1 MAEGVAFQPLAVYK
15 PLFQNPPDHKVIA
28 ITGGRGSAKSTHL
41 SLFLNDLTYEEGH
54 VILFTRYTMT
64 AAEKSIIPEFTAMM
78 DKVNN
83 REDFEVTANQI
94 TNKISKS
101 IILFS
106 GIKTSSGN
114 QTANLKSI
122 PGLTTFVIDEGEE
135 FLDEE
140 SYNAIQLSIRSVLR
154 PNRVIWVQNP
164 SNVRH
169 FFFKRYLAKD
179 ATYPCVKIHTT
190 YLDNLQNLSADF
202 IQEAEIM
209 KATNYKKY
217 CHVFLGEWLDNEEGL
232 LWDMDIINATRVSE
246 LPSIVK
252 VIIAVDPAITAKASS
267 DETGIVVIGL
277 SAEGHGY
284 LIEDCSGTYTP
295 NEWGSLAAKKYHE
308 YSAAAIVGEVNQGGD
323 MVESTIKGND
333 SSIYYVGVRATKGKF
348 VRAEPIYAF
357 YQAGKIHH
365 VGYFPKLEYQLA
377 SWNPNSNFSPDR
389 MDAAVW
395 GFTYL
400 LIDQANSATYGNAIV
415 KDKRPP
421 KRL

>member
-1 MAEGVAFQPLAVYK
+1 
-15 PLFQNPPDHKVIA
+15 
-28 ITGGRGSAKSTHL
+28 
-41 SLFLNDLTYEEGH
+41 
-54 VILFTRYTMT
+54 
-64 AAEKSIIPEFTAMM
+64 
-78 DKVNN
+78 
-83 REDFEVTANQI
+83 
-94 TNKISKS
+94 
-101 IILFS
+101 
-106 GIKTSSGN
+106 
-114 QTANLKSI
+114 
-122 PGLTTFVIDEGEE
+122 
-135 FLDEE
+135 
-140 SYNAIQLSIRSVLR
+140 
-154 PNRVIWVQNP
+154 
-164 SNVRH
+164 
-169 FFFKRYLAKD
+169 
-179 ATYPCVKIHTT
+179 
-190 YLDNLQNLSADF
+190 
-202 IQEAEIM
+202 M

-232 LWDMDIINATRVSE
+232 LWDMEIINATRVSE

-252 VIIAVDPAITAKASS
+252 VIVAVDPAITAKASS

-284 LIEDCSGTYTP
+284 LMEDCSGTYTP